1 VADAAGSIV
10 AVAALIGLPLSGLL
24 AALLLA
30 ARPDSP
36 FTRWWALG
44 FSLSAVAVTGLLTAR
59 YWWPDEDRWNGLH
72 VLAVALAVEG
82 FALTWVAL
90 RMPPSSRSYMLIRG
104 LAALACVISAC
115 AVFFTVG
122 AGTGK

>member
-1 VADAAGSIV
+1 MTEAVSNV
-10 AVAALIGLPLSGLL
+10 VAALLLIGLPVAGMI

-36 FTRWWALG
+36 FTAWWALG
-44 FSLSAVAVTGLLTAR
+44 YSLCAIAVTGLLTAR
-59 YWWPDEDRWNGLH
+59 YWWPDDDVWNGLH
-72 VLAVALAVEG
+72 VLAIALVLEA

-90 RMPPSSRSYMLIRG
+90 RTKPSARSYSLIRS
-104 LAALACVISAC
+104 LAALACVVSAC

-122 AGTGK
+122 AGSGQ

>member
-1 VADAAGSIV
+1 VGDFVGS
-10 AVAALIGLPLSGLL
+10 VAAALLLIGLPVAGMI

-36 FTRWWALG
+36 FTAWWALG
-44 FSLSAVAVTGLLTAR
+44 YSLCAIAVTGLLTAR
-59 YWWPDEDRWNGLH
+59 YWWPDDGLWNGLH

-82 FALTWVAL
+82 FALTWLAL
-90 RMPPSSRSYMLIRG
+90 RVSPSSRGYMLVRG
-104 LAALACVISAC
+104 LAALACVISAL

-122 AGTGK
+122 AGSGQ